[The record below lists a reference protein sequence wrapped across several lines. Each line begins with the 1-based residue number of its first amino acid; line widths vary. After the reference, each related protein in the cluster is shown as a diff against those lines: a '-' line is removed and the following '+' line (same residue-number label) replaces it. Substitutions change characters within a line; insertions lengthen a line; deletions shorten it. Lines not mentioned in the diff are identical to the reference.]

1 MFQPRVE
8 RAVRQIDHETQ
19 QQEERGQQE
28 QFALHCDQ
36 VAVADVGDQH
46 GAKTRQ
52 GEQVF
57 HPITPVIICAKV
69 RPTTDTSCAVARR
82 NATRNTACLRVM
94 PQAMAMSTACDEAI
108 SPTAAR
114 V

>member
-1 MFQPRVE
+1 M
-8 RAVRQIDHETQ
+8 RQIDHETQ

-57 HPITPVIICAKV
+57 HHHHAG
-69 RPTTDTSCAVARR
+69 DH
-82 NATRNTACLRVM
+82 LREG
-94 PQAMAMSTACDEAI
+94 QADHRHQLRSGQTQRHAQYRLFAGH
-108 SPTAAR
+108 AAGHGHVHR
-114 V
+114 LR